1 MKTNFSQQLLTLR
14 KEKELAHLKMQML
27 LTQINPHFIF
37 NSLNSIDYL
46 ILKQN
51 YRAASRHLNRFA
63 HLMRRLLKN
72 AKVDEVSLKDDLKA
86 LKLYVDIEKLRFR
99 QQFEVLFNIA
109 ENIDLDFIRVPPML
123 LQPYVENAIWHGL
136 LHKKEGGKIE
146 LIYELDE
153 EQEVLK
159 CTVLDNGI
167 GREKSIDLKARQIPT
182 GNQKS
187 FGLNSVEDLVEIL
200 NLLYERPTNIQIFDL
215 YDEAQ
220 NGIGTKVEVEIGV

>member
-1 MKTNFSQQLLTLR
+1 
-14 KEKELAHLKMQML
+14 MQML

-63 HLMRRLLKN
+63 HLMRLLLKN
-72 AKVDEVSLKDDLKA
+72 AKVDEVSLRDDLKV
-86 LKLYVDIEKLRFR
+86 LKLYIDMEKLRFR
-99 QQFEVLFNIA
+99 QQQFEVIFHVG

-153 EQEVLK
+153 FREQLK

-167 GREKSIDLKARQIPT
+167 GRKKSLELKAQQTPT

>member
-1 MKTNFSQQLLTLR
+1 
-14 KEKELAHLKMQML
+14 MQML
-27 LTQINPHFIF
+27 ITQINPHFIF

-46 ILKQN
+46 IMKQKP
-51 YRAASRHLNRFA
+51 RAASRHLNRFS
-63 HLMRRLLKN
+63 HLIRLLLKN

-86 LKLYVDIEKLRFR
+86 LKLYLEMEQLRFR
-99 QQFEVLFNIA
+99 HQFEVVFKVG

-123 LQPYVENAIWHGL
+123 LQAYVENAIWHGL

-153 EQEVLK
+153 MQERLK

-167 GREKSIDLKARQIPT
+167 GRKKSLELKAKQTPT

-187 FGLNSVEDLVEIL
+187 FGLNSVKDLVEIL
-200 NLLYERPTNIQIFDL
+200 NLLYDRPTQIQISDL
-215 YDEAQ
+215 YDDAQ